1 MLEAAQQQGPLPSDL
16 MILALAAATLYIY
29 APAINTTLWRALA
42 CNGLAVLGAG
52 LLVSSD
58 SLIGIER
65 IASPFAA
72 ALHLIILACWL
83 DQWAIASSVGHR
95 STDKV
100 LTQSGA
106 RSIESC

>member
-1 MLEAAQQQGPLPSDL
+1 
-16 MILALAAATLYIY
+16 
-29 APAINTTLWRALA
+29 
-42 CNGLAVLGAG
+42 VLGAG

-65 IASPFAA
+65 FASPFAA

-106 RSIESC
+106 RSVESC